1 MTENTIE
8 KIGNKDVA
16 WSLTA
21 NILRIGY
28 GVLLFPLILRALP
41 SEEIAFWT
49 IFSSI
54 TALVYLFDFGFSTA
68 FSRNISYIFSGV
80 QQLKKEGFYDNSTEK
95 KEINY
100 SLLKGVIHSMKF
112 FYCRIAL
119 IVLIGLLTIGT
130 FYIHTLLKTY
140 SGNTNEIYI
149 AWFLLCFICTFN
161 IYTLYYEALLQ
172 GNGFIKESK
181 QYVIIGSLINLLIA
195 VIFIFLDYGII
206 AIVFAQACSIVI
218 VRTLSKRKFFTKEI
232 QQHLSEVKT
241 IKKDVTLKKIAP
253 NAIKIGL
260 TSIGGYAVLKS
271 ALFIGSVFLPLND
284 IASYGIIMQI
294 IAIID
299 SIAKSYYQ
307 SFNPLIC
314 QLRVNRRNKDIKKL
328 YIKSSVFCFLSF
340 LIISICIISCGEW
353 ALKVIKS
360 TTELLPKK
368 VLIFAFL
375 FAWLEANHSIAGGFL
390 LANNEVPYFKA
401 SLLSGLATITLLLVL
416 FNTFP
421 EFGIW
426 IMILVPG
433 LVQLC
438 YQNWRWPYV
447 LLKSL
452 KSR

>member
-1 MTENTIE
+1 
-8 KIGNKDVA
+8 
-16 WSLTA
+16 
-21 NILRIGY
+21 
-28 GVLLFPLILRALP
+28 
-41 SEEIAFWT
+41 
-49 IFSSI
+49 
-54 TALVYLFDFGFSTA
+54 
-68 FSRNISYIFSGV
+68 
-80 QQLKKEGFYDNSTEK
+80 
-95 KEINY
+95 
-100 SLLKGVIHSMKF
+100 MKF

-119 IVLIGLLTIGT
+119 VVLIGLLTIGT

-140 SGNTNEIYI
+140 SGNTNDIYI

-161 IYTLYYEALLQ
+161 IYTLYYEALIQ
-172 GNGFIKESK
+172 GKGFIKTSK
-181 QYVIIGSLINLLIA
+181 QYAIIGSLINLLIA

-206 AIVFAQACSIVI
+206 AIVFAQVCSIVI
-218 VRTLSKRKFFTKEI
+218 VRTLSKRKFFTKDI
-232 QQHLSEVKT
+232 RQHLSEAKT
-241 IKKDVTLKKIAP
+241 IKKEDTFKKIAP

-271 ALFIGSVFLPLND
+271 GLFIGSIFLPLDN
-284 IASYGIIMQI
+284 IASYGITIQI

-307 SFNPLIC
+307 SFNPRIC